1 MNETVSSTQVWSI
14 KFLINLIMF
23 PTRTIILLYN
33 RTLFDKNDSNMI
45 KSFTNLLFVRQ
56 KWNFWALSE
65 RLIAFADSKFEIK
78 LKSTKEEKHKIV
90 NKPFWIS
97 DEHFLLTDS
106 ICRKLSFI
114 AKVLFNTVYANFPWN
129 FRYELNI

>member
-1 MNETVSSTQVWSI
+1 MNETVSSTQVWLI

-33 RTLFDKNDSNMI
+33 TKIIWTCMR
-45 KSFTNLLFVRQ
+45 TNLLFVRQ
-56 KWNFWALSE
+56 KWNFWAWSE
-65 RLIAFADSKFEIK
+65 RLIAFANSKFEIK

-129 FRYELNI
+129 FRYELNF